1 MAFAFKGISYLPVSA
16 MYFQFS
22 HPYGKM
28 EMKKGKNALIDTKLQ
43 SFNNQIFFKVVQA
56 MAIF

>member
-1 MAFAFKGISYLPVSA
+1 

-28 EMKKGKNALIDTKLQ
+28 EKKKEKNALIDTKLQ
-43 SFNNQIFFKVVQA
+43 SFNNQIFFKVVQT